1 MRQVLITGASS
12 DIGIELCRH
21 YSDKAYRVI
30 AHYNNGQDAFLRL
43 LDENKNIAPLQID
56 FSKSENVE
64 RGIAKNRE
72 LITAS
77 DVLINAAA
85 ILEPQPFADLTADAI
100 LKSLSINL
108 IPGLLLMRTLAP
120 EMVARGWG
128 RIVQLSSIGVKFRGG
143 SSSYNY
149 ALSKHALEFFPA
161 DHIDW
166 ASHNVFVNAIRVGVT
181 DTRFHRNDP
190 TKDIKK
196 RISLIPAGRMATTE
210 EIAQAVYAL
219 GSDDNTFT
227 TGQIIAVAGGE

>member
-21 YSDKAYRVI
+21 YADKGYRVI
-30 AHYNNGQDAFLRL
+30 AHYNNGQDSFSSL
-43 LDENKNIAPLQID
+43 LDERKNITPLQVD
-56 FSKSENVE
+56 FSKPENVE
-64 RGIAKNRE
+64 RGIADNRE
-72 LITAS
+72 LICAS

-85 ILEPQPFADLTADAI
+85 ILEPQPFAELTADAI
-100 LKSLSINL
+100 LNSLSINL

-120 EMVARGWG
+120 EMVMRDWG

-143 SSSYNY
+143 SSSYSY

-161 DHIDW
+161 DHTNW

-181 DTRFHRNDP
+181 DTRFHHNDP

-196 RISLIPAGRMATTE
+196 RVSLIHAGRMATTE

-219 GSDDNTFT
+219 GSEDNTFT